1 MNCGAK
7 LLAKP
12 RGAGA
17 VLGAARVGAGGSSI
31 SGRTAALAQHQHRRG
46 QMVAV
51 RAKPLVSADTLRK
64 YSPADLDDT
73 IDSMQELMALMQVQ
87 KNSKQADFRPYLA
100 KYRESKK
107 VMARLK
113 TTKQADFRPYLAKYR
128 ESKKVIARLQTIKR
142 EREIAEGVS
151 PRESKRAHKR
161 AKLDAY
167 KKQLAEANIIIQ
179 RPKSTKLRWKK
190 RKAAREAA
198 KRK

>member
-1 MNCGAK
+1 M
-7 LLAKP
+7 
-12 RGAGA
+12 
-17 VLGAARVGAGGSSI
+17 
-31 SGRTAALAQHQHRRG
+31 
-46 QMVAV
+46 

-73 IDSMQELMALMQVQ
+73 LDSMQELMALMQVQ
-87 KNSKQADFRPYLA
+87 KNS
-100 KYRESKK
+100 
-107 VMARLK
+107 
-113 TTKQADFRPYLAKYR
+113 KQADFRPYLAKYR